1 MSVLGAVIVP
11 HPPIILP
18 EIGKGE
24 EKKINKTIEAYRKV
38 ARMVA
43 DWNPDTVVITSPH
56 TVLYADYFHISPGK
70 KAGGDFLSFGAP
82 NVKITADYDQP
93 FVEELMKRAR
103 KAHLPAGTFG
113 EQEPE
118 LDHATMIPLRFL
130 QEAGVSCKVIRIG
143 LSGLSALTHYRL
155 GKCISETAEA
165 LQRKIVFV
173 ASGDLSHKLLE
184 SGPYGFSEDGPQFD
198 HQVTE
203 AMKTGDF
210 LKFLEFSESFC
221 ESAAECGLRSFQIMA
236 GGLDGLSVSP
246 ELLSYEGTFGVGYAV
261 ASFSVTGKDDS
272 RHFDRFYE
280 QQENQRMT
288 QKRQQE
294 DPYVHL
300 ARKSLETFVETGK
313 RLSLQNF
320 FPQLPEELRK
330 KRAGAFV
337 SIHQEGRLRGCIGTI
352 EPAFSCL
359 AEEIIHNAVS
369 AGTADPRF
377 SPVKKEELP
386 SLEYSVDVLE
396 KPEKISSP
404 EELDVKKYGVI
415 VSAGERRGLLLPNLE
430 GVTSVK
436 EQIEIARRK
445 AGIGKFESYSL
456 ERFKVVRHF

>member
-1 MSVLGAVIVP
+1 M
-11 HPPIILP
+11 
-18 EIGKGE
+18 
-24 EKKINKTIEAYRKV
+24 
-38 ARMVA
+38 
-43 DWNPDTVVITSPH
+43 
-56 TVLYADYFHISPGK
+56 
-70 KAGGDFLSFGAP
+70 
-82 NVKITADYDQP
+82 
-93 FVEELMKRAR
+93 
-103 KAHLPAGTFG
+103 
-113 EQEPE
+113 
-118 LDHATMIPLRFL
+118 
-130 QEAGVSCKVIRIG
+130 
-143 LSGLSALTHYRL
+143 
-155 GKCISETAEA
+155 
-165 LQRKIVFV
+165 FV

-184 SGPYGFSEDGPQFD
+184 SGPYGFSEDGPRFD

-210 LKFLEFSESFC
+210 LKFLEFSEPFC

-261 ASFSVTGKDDS
+261 ASFSVTGKDES

-280 QQENQRMT
+280 EQENQRVM

-294 DPYVHL
+294 DPYVRL

-313 RLSLQNF
+313 RLSLQNLLT
-320 FPQLPEELRK
+320 QLPEELREK
-330 KRAGAFV
+330 KAGAFV

-352 EPAFSCL
+352 EPVFSCL

-369 AGTADPRF
+369 AGSADPRF
-377 SPVKKEELP
+377 SPVRKEELP

-404 EELDVKKYGVI
+404 EELNVKKYGVI
-415 VSAGERRGLLLPNLE
+415 VSDGERRGLLLPNLE

-436 EQIEIARRK
+436 QQIEIAREK
-445 AGIGKFESYSL
+445 AGIGKNQSYSL